1 VNGGDLIDLSRRAVS
16 AADPDEALRAVAQ
29 MRRELDEVEADAVAQ
44 AVGVGRSWARI
55 ADALGVSKQ
64 AAHKR
69 HAGRLR
75 KRRRRRRS
83 RPRRLGRLRDGR
95 AEIVVTA
102 EARRAVRAAQ
112 IAALALRHAEVDPAH
127 LLLGLLA
134 DGDGAASRALSSIG
148 VEFDRAR
155 DAVARLELPKAWL
168 NGPGLS
174 ASAAGQVPISA
185 PARRALEGSLREA
198 ARLGHGHLG
207 PEHLL
212 LSLLREQGGAT
223 RALAELEIAPEDLER
238 CLGKVLK
245 EAEFAR
251 PG

>member
-1 VNGGDLIDLSRRAVS
+1 MSRRAVS

-44 AVGVGRSWARI
+44 AVGVGRSWAR
-55 ADALGVSKQ
+55 
-64 AAHKR
+64 
-69 HAGRLR
+69 
-75 KRRRRRRS
+75 
-83 RPRRLGRLRDGR
+83 
-95 AEIVVTA
+95 
-102 EARRAVRAAQ
+102 
-112 IAALALRHAEVDPAH
+112 
-127 LLLGLLA
+127 
-134 DGDGAASRALSSIG
+134 
-148 VEFDRAR
+148 
-155 DAVARLELPKAWL
+155 
-168 NGPGLS
+168 S